1 VLEYGNLKN
10 MKKIYKI
17 KKEIFMFLF
26 KSNLLANERIR
37 GRISFIDCVNM
48 KSRIMILVKA

>member
-1 VLEYGNLKN
+1 
-10 MKKIYKI
+10 MKEIYKI